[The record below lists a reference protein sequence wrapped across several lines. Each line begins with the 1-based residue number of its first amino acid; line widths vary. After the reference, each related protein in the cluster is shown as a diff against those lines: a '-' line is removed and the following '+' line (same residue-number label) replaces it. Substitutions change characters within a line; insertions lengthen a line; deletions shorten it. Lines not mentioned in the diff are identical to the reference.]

1 MTTAFDGPGAGVG
14 HPEES
19 PESVRITLLVRP
31 GCHLC
36 DYAREALG
44 RVAETTGERWHEVS
58 VESDPELER
67 EYGGRV
73 PVVLLDGR
81 EHDYFRVD
89 EARLRRDLTGAD

>member
-1 MTTAFDGPGAGVG
+1 VEPARV
-14 HPEES
+14 
-19 PESVRITLLVRP
+19 TLLTRP

-36 DYAREALG
+36 DFAREAVA
-44 RVAETTGERWHEVS
+44 RVQAATGASWTEVS

-67 EYGGRV
+67 EYGSRV

-89 EARLRRDLTGAD
+89 EERLARAIMG

>member
-1 MTTAFDGPGAGVG
+1 MPDWPLMEPT
-14 HPEES
+14 
-19 PESVRITLLVRP
+19 RITLLTRP

-36 DYAREALG
+36 DFARDAVA
-44 RVAETTGERWHEVS
+44 RVHAATGASWREVS
-58 VESDPELER
+58 VDRDPELEQ

-89 EARLRRDLTGAD
+89 EERLIQAVRSVS

>member
-1 MTTAFDGPGAGVG
+1 MSVDRGAV
-14 HPEES
+14 PDSALMES
-19 PESVRITLLVRP
+19 ARITLLTRP

-36 DYAREALG
+36 EFARDAVE
-44 RVAETTGERWHEVS
+44 RVHAATGAGWREVS

-73 PVVLLDGR
+73 PVVLLDGA

-89 EARLRRDLTGAD
+89 EQRLTHAIQSSP

>member
-1 MTTAFDGPGAGVG
+1 M
-14 HPEES
+14 ES
-19 PESVRITLLVRP
+19 ARITLLTRP

-36 DYAREALG
+36 EYAREAVA
-44 RVAETTGERWHEVS
+44 RVCAATGVSWVEES

-67 EYGGRV
+67 EYGDRV

-89 EARLRRDLTGAD
+89 EDRLTRAVLS

>member
-1 MTTAFDGPGAGVG
+1 META
-14 HPEES
+14 
-19 PESVRITLLVRP
+19 RITLLTRP

-36 DYAREALG
+36 DVARDAVA
-44 RVAETTGERWHEVS
+44 RVHATTGASWTEVS

-67 EYGGRV
+67 EYGSRV

-89 EARLRRDLTGAD
+89 EELLTRAITG

>member
-1 MTTAFDGPGAGVG
+1 MET
-14 HPEES
+14 
-19 PESVRITLLVRP
+19 VRLTLLTRP

-36 DYAREALG
+36 EYARDAVA
-44 RVAETTGERWHEVS
+44 RVHAATGAGWREVD

-67 EYGGRV
+67 DYGSRV

-89 EARLRRDLTGAD
+89 EQRLIDAIRSSS

>member
-1 MTTAFDGPGAGVG
+1 MEQA
-14 HPEES
+14 
-19 PESVRITLLVRP
+19 RITLFTRP

-36 DYAREALG
+36 EFARAAVA
-44 RVAETTGERWHEVS
+44 RVHASTGAGWVEID

-73 PVVLLDGR
+73 PVVLLDGA

-89 EARLRRDLTGAD
+89 EQRLEQALRRERRA